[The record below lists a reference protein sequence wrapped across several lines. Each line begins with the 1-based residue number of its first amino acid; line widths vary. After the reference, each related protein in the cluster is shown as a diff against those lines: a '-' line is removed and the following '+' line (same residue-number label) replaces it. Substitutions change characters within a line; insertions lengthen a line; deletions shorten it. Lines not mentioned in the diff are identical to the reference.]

1 MPRKSTGSIDEARDK
16 EAGKMTDSI
25 VVDRDGAIATVMLN
39 RPERLNA
46 LNLAAW
52 RALADTLGRLG
63 GDDTLRCIVLRG
75 AGNQAFAAG
84 ADIAAFEKERNS
96 IETARVFGEV
106 EMAGIMAVANC
117 PHPTVALILGACVGG
132 GLEIASACDL
142 RVCGMSSR
150 FGVPINRLGLTMS
163 YDELEFFIGVV
174 GRSVALELLL
184 EGTLFGAERAKAL
197 GLVSYVVE
205 DDKVE
210 QEAYAVARRI
220 SEGAP
225 LVNRWHKKFA
235 RRLADRSPLPAQE
248 IAEGYAAF
256 GTEDFRVGYRAFLE
270 KKKPEFR
277 GR

>member
-1 MPRKSTGSIDEARDK
+1 
-16 EAGKMTDSI
+16 MTDAI
-25 VVDRDGAIATVMLN
+25 VVDRDGAIATVILN

-75 AGNQAFAAG
+75 AGKQAFAAG
-84 ADIAAFEKERNS
+84 ADIAAFEAERSS

-132 GLEIASACDL
+132 GLEIACACDL
-142 RVCGMSSR
+142 RVCGVSSR
-150 FGVPINRLGLTMS
+150 FGVPINRLGLTMA

-220 SEGAP
+220 SDGAP

-235 RRLADRSPLPAQE
+235 RRLADRSAPPLTAQE

>member
-1 MPRKSTGSIDEARDK
+1 M
-16 EAGKMTDSI
+16 
-25 VVDRDGAIATVMLN
+25 
-39 RPERLNA
+39 
-46 LNLAAW
+46 
-52 RALADTLGRLG
+52 
-63 GDDTLRCIVLRG
+63 
-75 AGNQAFAAG
+75 
-84 ADIAAFEKERNS
+84 
-96 IETARVFGEV
+96 
-106 EMAGIMAVANC
+106 
-117 PHPTVALILGACVGG
+117 
-132 GLEIASACDL
+132 
-142 RVCGMSSR
+142 
-150 FGVPINRLGLTMS
+150 
-163 YDELEFFIGVV
+163 
-174 GRSVALELLL
+174 
-184 EGTLFGAERAKAL
+184 

-235 RRLADRSPLPAQE
+235 RRLADRSPPPLTAQE